1 MSAFDSLQYAT
12 VPLRPIDMDAISI
25 QRGPYC
31 MSFGYDETRLVRS
44 IEKVGLLNPP
54 SLSENTTGGFD
65 VVSGY
70 RRIEAAH
77 FLGWEKIF
85 CRDLTD
91 LKMTTLDLLL
101 LNLHDNL
108 STRSFNEIEKAM
120 VLKRLSAHVSHE
132 KLIKDYMPLL
142 GLSPYEPILRTYL
155 LFEELEEPVK
165 GGLAQG
171 TLSAQ
176 AARLL
181 LDLDVPSRLAIY
193 ECTFNLKLNYNYQ
206 KQLIEYLVEIS
217 EIENRSIHEILSRE
231 PLAEIL
237 RKEPPN
243 SPQKAKLLLGVLR
256 AMRNPRVA
264 DAERRFQH
272 QLSFIHLPPGARI
285 NHPPF
290 FEEASFTLEISFKDG
305 KTLKEKIL
313 QISKTEGIENIQT
326 PWLKQDDK

>member
-1 MSAFDSLQYAT
+1 MFPFDSLQYAT
-12 VPLRPIDMDAISI
+12 APLRPIGMEAISI

-31 MSFGYDETRLVRS
+31 MSFGYDETRLARS

-70 RRIEAAH
+70 RRVEAAR
-77 FLGWEKIF
+77 FLGWEEIF

-101 LNLHDNL
+101 LNLYDNL

-120 VLKRLSAHVSHE
+120 VLKRLSALVSQA
-132 KLIKDYMPLL
+132 KVIKDYMPLL
-142 GLSPYEPILRTYL
+142 GLSSYEPILRTYM

-181 LDLDVPSRLAIY
+181 LDFDVPSRLSIY
-193 ECTFNLKLNYNYQ
+193 ECIFNLKLNYNHQ
-206 KQLIEYLVEIS
+206 KQLIEYLLELS
-217 EIENRSIHEILSRE
+217 DIENRSIHEILSGE
-231 PLAEIL
+231 PLAGIL
-237 RKEPPN
+237 GKEHPN
-243 SPQKAKLLLGVLR
+243 SPQKARSLLGVLR

-272 QLSFIHLPPGARI
+272 QLSLIHLPPGVRI

-290 FEEASFTLEISFKDG
+290 FEETSFTLEISFEDG
-305 KTLKEKIL
+305 RTLKEKIV
-313 QISKTEGIENIQT
+313 QISNTEGIENIQA
-326 PWLKQDDK
+326 PWLQQDDK